1 MRKYVL
7 LLIFLV
13 LMGLLA
19 FIGTIWRE
27 GPQQEVPELTAARK
41 REDFEYLAKLVK
53 EVYPLDKA
61 LEQDKG
67 LENMDVIGQAFITR
81 AGESA
86 DNAEFLR
93 LFYEYMTFLGQA
105 GHAQVVF
112 DEPYNPML
120 AFFYNIDKQAYR
132 SRDYWLNMAAG
143 VEMYVHSKADI
154 HYEQG
159 KYVLA
164 QDYQARETLFP
175 QGSII
180 ERINGLDVEDYV
192 KSLQTRLHL
201 VWDAALHRVYLQTL
215 LSADPG
221 NGAWMIEAVRPDGMM
236 AKGDFLV
243 YKGYAAPYRNE
254 QPDSNVI
261 PVELDDQTGYIRIFS
276 FADMYKE
283 QDRLVIQDFMKK
295 SGGKYSKLIIDL
307 RRNGGGDDDYWAD
320 NLLKPLLKAPVDYEQ
335 SASVKK
341 SFGERFGLR
350 FRLYKQFVSSTLTNK
365 DRYDVTEVKKEQ
377 LPGVDSA
384 DWDTYTVTKYWQPED
399 SFLFDGKVYVL
410 ADGDSFSAADNFTAA
425 VRKLGLGT
433 VAGTNTAGGA
443 CVYMEPYRYALPN
456 SGIIFKLETDLNS
469 NAEGRINEI
478 YGTAPDVLMDE
489 SRYPTAYPE
498 SYEPEVLKNEEW
510 IRKVMLSL

>member
-1 MRKYVL
+1 MKKYML
-7 LLIFLV
+7 LLTLIVIL
-13 LMGLLA
+13 GLLA
-19 FIGTIWRE
+19 GIGMLWRE
-27 GPQQEVPELTAARK
+27 GPQQDVPELTAAKK
-41 REDFEYLAKLVK
+41 REDFEYLARLVK

-67 LENMDVIGQAFITR
+67 LANMDGISRDFIVR

-105 GHAQVVF
+105 GHAQAVF
-112 DEPYNPML
+112 DEPYNPVL
-120 AFFYNIDKQAYR
+120 AYFYNIDKQAYR
-132 SRDYWLNMAAG
+132 SRDYWLNLAAG
-143 VEMYVHSKADI
+143 VEMYVHSKAGI
-154 HYEQG
+154 RYEQG

-164 QDYQARETLFP
+164 QDYQAGKTLFP
-175 QGSII
+175 QGSMI
-180 ERINGLDVEDYV
+180 ERINGLDAEDYV

-201 VWDAALHRVYLQTL
+201 VWDAALHQVYLQSL

-221 NGAWMIEAVRPDGMM
+221 TGAWEIEAVRPDGTI
-236 AKGDFLV
+236 AKGNFPV
-243 YKGYAAPYRNE
+243 YKGYAAPYQSE
-254 QPDSNVI
+254 QHDRNVI
-261 PVELDDQTGYIRIFS
+261 TVELDDQTGYIRIFS
-276 FADMYKE
+276 FAGVYKE
-283 QDRLVIQDFMKK
+283 QDRLIIQDFMKK

-307 RRNGGGDDDYWAD
+307 RRNGGGEDDYWAD

-341 SFGERFGLR
+341 SFSERFGLR

-365 DRYDVTEVKKEQ
+365 DRYNVTEVKKEQ
-377 LPGVDSA
+377 LPGADSA
-384 DWDTYTVTKYWQPED
+384 EWDTYTVTKHWQPED
-399 SFLFDGKVYVL
+399 SFPFDGKVFVL
-410 ADGDSFSAADNFTAA
+410 ADGDTFSAADNFTAA

-456 SGIIFKLETDLNS
+456 SGLIFKLETDLNG

-478 YGTAPDVLMDE
+478 YGTAPDVLLDD

-510 IRKVMLSL
+510 IRKVMLGL